1 MFKQIDYTM
10 VIVSDMKRSVE
21 FYRDKLGIPLKFE
34 SPEWT
39 EFQTGATTLALHG
52 GGVPREGRGGGQDKE
67 AGTCSIGFNVEDVD
81 KTYEEL
87 KGKGIIFVMP
97 PMQREGEGIKL
108 AVCLDPDGLPV
119 SIAQTAGS
127 SAAG

>member
-10 VIVSDMKRSVE
+10 VIVSDMRRSVE

-87 KGKGIIFVMP
+87 KGKGIFFVMP